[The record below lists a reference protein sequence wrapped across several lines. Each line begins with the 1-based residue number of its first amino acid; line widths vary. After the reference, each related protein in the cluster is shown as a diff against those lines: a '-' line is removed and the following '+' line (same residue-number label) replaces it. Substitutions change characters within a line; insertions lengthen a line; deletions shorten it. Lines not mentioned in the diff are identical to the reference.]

1 MREPYPLMIDF
12 DQRRTCNRLHQ
23 SNQQRFWEEAMGLQ
37 TRPSAY
43 ALAIALVWSSG
54 ALAQQN
60 KAEVLHWWT
69 SAGESAAV
77 NVFADQ
83 FTKTGGT
90 WVDNAIA
97 GGANARAA
105 GINRMVGGNPPTMM
119 QFNTGKQFD
128 ELVSNDLLRDVEKQ
142 AQAGKWREIMPKPIV
157 DATVRDG
164 KFYAVPVNI
173 HGQNWLFY
181 NTKVFAD
188 AGLEPPKTFPEF
200 IATGEKLKEKG
211 VIPLALGGQ
220 PNWEHNLFR
229 AVLVGHGGA
238 DLFRK
243 VYGGRDQSAA
253 KSATFKEAAEL
264 FGKMRG
270 LVDPGSPGRNW
281 NDAASLVITGKAA
294 MHFNGDWAKG
304 EFIAAGQTAGKEYG
318 CALVGEAGG
327 KLVIG
332 GDVFVFP
339 KTRDKTVQATQDK
352 LAEVL
357 LDPNTQVEFN
367 NKKGS
372 IPVRMDVEVSS
383 MDICAQKSHAV
394 LLDPANQVEAMELL
408 STPNFTGAMQDAVT
422 QYWNNPTMS
431 ADAFVDKV
439 TAAMRDAS

>member
-1 MREPYPLMIDF
+1 MSLK
-12 DQRRTCNRLHQ
+12 
-23 SNQQRFWEEAMGLQ
+23 
-37 TRPSAY
+37 TRISAY
-43 ALAIALVWSSG
+43 TLAVAVVWSPG
-54 ALAQQN
+54 AFAQQM

-77 NVFADQ
+77 KVFADQ
-83 FTKTGGT
+83 FTKAGGT

-97 GGANARAA
+97 GGANARTA

-128 ELVSNDLLRDVEKQ
+128 ELVSNDLLRDMESQ
-142 AQAGKWREIMPKPIV
+142 AKAGKWRELMPKPIV
-157 DATVRDG
+157 DATVRNG

-188 AGLEPPKTFPEF
+188 AGLEPPKTFPEL
-200 IATGEKLKEKG
+200 IQSGEKLKAKG
-211 VIPLALGGQ
+211 IIPIALGGQ

-243 VYGGRDQSAA
+243 VYGSRDQAAA
-253 KSATFKEAAEL
+253 KSPKMKETVEL
-264 FGKMRG
+264 FGKMRA

-281 NDAASLVITGKAA
+281 NDATALVITNKAA

-304 EFIAAGQTAGKEYG
+304 EFLAAGQTPGKEYG
-318 CALVGEAGG
+318 CTLVGEGGG

-339 KTRDKTVQATQDK
+339 ATKDKAMLATQDK
-352 LAEVL
+352 LAEIL
-357 LDPNTQVEFN
+357 LDPATQIAFN

-372 IPVRMDVEVSS
+372 IPVRMDVDVSS
-383 MDICAQKSHAV
+383 MDVCAQKSHAV
-394 LLDPANQVEAMELL
+394 LSDPANQVEAMELL
-408 STPNFTGAMQDAVT
+408 STPNFSGAMQDAVT
-422 QYWNNPTMS
+422 QFWNNPNMS
-431 ADAFVDKV
+431 ADAFIEKI

>member
-1 MREPYPLMIDF
+1 MRL
-12 DQRRTCNRLHQ
+12 N
-23 SNQQRFWEEAMGLQ
+23 
-37 TRPSAY
+37 TRISAY
-43 ALAIALVWSSG
+43 TLSVALLCSSS
-54 ALAQQN
+54 ALAQQ

-69 SAGESAAV
+69 SAGESAGV
-77 NVFADQ
+77 RVFADQ
-83 FTKTGGT
+83 FTKAGGT

-157 DATVRDG
+157 DATVRNG

-188 AGLEPPKTFPEF
+188 AGLEAPKTFPEL
-200 IATGEKLKEKG
+200 IASGEKLKAKG
-211 VIPLALGGQ
+211 IIPLALGGQ

-238 DLFRK
+238 DMFRK
-243 VYGGRDQSAA
+243 LYGARDQKAM
-253 KSATFKEAAEL
+253 KDPKFKEVVEL
-264 FGKMRG
+264 FGKMRA

-281 NDAASLVITGKAA
+281 NDATALVITNKAA

-318 CALVGEAGG
+318 CTLVGQEP
-327 KLVIG
+327 KLQIG

-339 KTRDKTVQATQDK
+339 ATKDKVQLATQDK
-352 LAEVL
+352 LIEVL
-357 LDPNTQVEFN
+357 LDPISQIEFN
-367 NKKGS
+367 KKKGS
-372 IPVRMDVEVSS
+372 IPVRMDVDVSS
-383 MDICAQKSHAV
+383 MDACAQKANAV
-394 LLDPANQVEAMELL
+394 LKDPANQVEAMELI
-408 STPNFTGAMQDAVT
+408 STPNFSGAMQDAVT
-422 QYWNNPTMS
+422 QYWNNPSMS
-431 ADAFVDKV
+431 ADTFIDKV
-439 TAAMRDAS
+439 IAAMRDAS

>member
-1 MREPYPLMIDF
+1 MR
-12 DQRRTCNRLHQ
+12 
-23 SNQQRFWEEAMGLQ
+23 LQ
-37 TRPSAY
+37 TRVSAY
-43 ALAIALVWSSG
+43 TLSIALIWSSG
-54 ALAQQN
+54 AIAQQM

-69 SAGESAAV
+69 SAGESASIR
-77 NVFADQ
+77 VFADQ
-83 FTKTGGT
+83 FTKAGGT
-90 WVDNAIA
+90 WIDNAIA

-128 ELVSNDLLRDVEKQ
+128 ELVSNDLLRDVDSM
-142 AQAGKWREIMPKPIV
+142 AQAGKWREIMPKPII
-157 DATVRDG
+157 DAIVREG
-164 KFYAVPVNI
+164 KFYAVPINI

-181 NTKVFAD
+181 NTKIFAD
-188 AGLEPPKTFPEF
+188 AGLEPPKTFPEL
-200 IATGEKLKEKG
+200 IAMGEKLKAKG

-243 VYGGRDQSAA
+243 VYGERDQSVA
-253 KSATFKEAAEL
+253 KSPKFKETAEV
-264 FGKMRG
+264 FAKMRG

-281 NDAASLVITGKAA
+281 NDATSLVITNKAA

-318 CALVGEAGG
+318 CTIVGEGG

-339 KTRDKTVQATQDK
+339 ATKDKAQIATQEK
-352 LAEVL
+352 LAQIV
-357 LDPNTQVEFN
+357 LDPVSQIEFN
-367 NKKGS
+367 KKKGS
-372 IPVRMDVEVSS
+372 IPVRMDVDVSS
-383 MDICAQKSHAV
+383 MDVCAQKSHAV
-394 LLDPANQVEAMELL
+394 LSDPANQVEAMELL

-422 QYWNNPTMS
+422 QYWNNPGMS
-431 ADAFVDKV
+431 ADGFIEKV

>member
-1 MREPYPLMIDF
+1 MRLKTHASLYTL
-12 DQRRTCNRLHQ
+12 
-23 SNQQRFWEEAMGLQ
+23 
-37 TRPSAY
+37 
-43 ALAIALVWSSG
+43 ALALLAG
-54 ALAQQN
+54 TAAHAQQT

-77 NVFADQ
+77 KVFADQ
-83 FTKTGGT
+83 FAKAGGT

-105 GINRMVGGNPPTMM
+105 AINRMVGGNPPTMA

-128 ELVSNDLLRDVEKQ
+128 ELVSNDLVRDVEKQ

-157 DATVRDG
+157 EATVRNG

-181 NTKVFAD
+181 NTKLFAD
-188 AGLEPPKTFPEF
+188 AGVEPPKTFPELL
-200 IATGEKLKEKG
+200 AAGEKLKAKG

-243 VYGGRDQSAA
+243 IYGARDQAAA
-253 KSATFKEAAEL
+253 KGAKFKEVADI
-264 FGKMRG
+264 FGKMRA

-281 NDAASLVITGKAA
+281 NDAASLVITNKAG

-304 EFIAAGQTAGKEYG
+304 EFVAAGLTPGKDYG
-318 CALVGEAGG
+318 CTLVGEGGG

-339 KTRDKTVQATQDK
+339 ATKDKAALAAQDK

-357 LDPNTQVEFN
+357 LDPATQLEFN
-367 NKKGS
+367 KKKGS
-372 IPVRMDVEVSS
+372 IPVRLDVDVSS
-383 MDICAQKSHAV
+383 MDVCAQKSHAV
-394 LLDPANQVEAMELL
+394 VRDPANQVEAMELL
-408 STPNFTGAMQDAVT
+408 SPPSFSGAMQDAVT
-422 QYWNNPTMS
+422 QYWNNPGMPVDT
-431 ADAFVDKV
+431 FVEKV
-439 TAAMRDAS
+439 AAAMRDAS